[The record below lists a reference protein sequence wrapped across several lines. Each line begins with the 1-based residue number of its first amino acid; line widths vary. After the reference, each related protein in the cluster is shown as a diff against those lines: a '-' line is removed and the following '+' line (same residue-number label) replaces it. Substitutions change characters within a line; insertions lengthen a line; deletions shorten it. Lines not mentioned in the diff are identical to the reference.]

1 VKAKKT
7 ITDDAIL
14 EVARAAARLL
24 DGKKAED
31 VLLIDLSKINS
42 YLDYFVIASA
52 NSLIHGRALARE
64 AQNFFRTEGFPE
76 RSKAH
81 LDSPW
86 IALDYHEIVVH
97 IFTREMREY
106 YQLERLWAD
115 AESIEFR

>member
-1 VKAKKT
+1 MKARKKVT
-7 ITDDAIL
+7 EEDIVEI
-14 EVARAAARLL
+14 ARGISRLL
-24 DGKKAED
+24 DEKKADD
-31 VLLIDLSKINS
+31 VLLIDLSGINS
-42 YLDYFVIASA
+42 YLDYFVIATA

-64 AQNFFRTEGFPE
+64 AQRYFKAEGFSE
-76 RSKAH
+76 RSRAD

-115 AESIEFR
+115 AASIDFR

>member
-1 VKAKKT
+1 MKAKKT

-76 RSKAH
+76 RSKAQ
-81 LDSPW
+81 DRKS
-86 IALDYHEIVVH
+86 VV
-97 IFTREMREY
+97 
-106 YQLERLWAD
+106 
-115 AESIEFR
+115 